1 MLLPAVMK
9 TFSSLVGFALLAV
22 ACGGPLQYQ
31 VPSSPKAPGADAKI
45 VADVAEDQGQ
55 TRLEMEVT
63 NLAPPNRV
71 NQNAKVFVA
80 WYRKGPSA
88 IWSRIGGLKYDEDDR
103 EATLTGSVPETAFD
117 LSVSAEATE
126 APASPSA
133 DVVIAQR
140 VQD

>member
-1 MLLPAVMK
+1 MK
-9 TFSSLVGFALLAV
+9 NFSCLFGFVLLAA

-31 VPSSPKAPGADAKI
+31 VPSSAKAPGADAKI
-45 VADVAEDQGQ
+45 VADVANDQGQ
-55 TRLEMEVT
+55 TSLQIEVT
-63 NLAPPNRV
+63 NLPPPERV

-80 WYRKGPSA
+80 WYRKGPST
-88 IWSRIGGLKYDEDDR
+88 IWSRIGGLKYDEGDR
-103 EATLTGSVPETAFD
+103 EGSLSGSVPETAFD
-117 LSVSAEATE
+117 LTVSAEASE